1 MAVESH
7 DKNLKDLLEWVEQ
20 GKAQL
25 PDFQRSWVWD
35 DTKICKLIE
44 SITSGFPM
52 GAAMF
57 LAYGGERVRFE
68 DDEDTSLTAI
78 TTRLRGSKYSV
89 QPTPWWTYEG
99 KSLSDIYNETYPF
112 EEE

>member
-7 DKNLKDLLEWVEQ
+7 DKKLDDLLKMVED

-44 SITSGFPM
+44 SITVVSKSDSAIG
-52 GAAMF
+52 
-57 LAYGGERVRFE
+57 
-68 DDEDTSLTAI
+68 SLKA
-78 TTRLRGSKYSV
+78 
-89 QPTPWWTYEG
+89 
-99 KSLSDIYNETYPF
+99 
-112 EEE
+112 

>member
-7 DKNLKDLLEWVEQ
+7 DKKLDDLLKMVEE

-44 SITSGFPM
+44 SITSGFPQWVQRCFWLM
-52 GAAMF
+52 VVSISVLSIAH
-57 LAYGGERVRFE
+57 
-68 DDEDTSLTAI
+68 
-78 TTRLRGSKYSV
+78 LR
-89 QPTPWWTYEG
+89 E
-99 KSLSDIYNETYPF
+99 
-112 EEE
+112 

>member
-7 DKNLKDLLEWVEQ
+7 DKKLDDLLKMVEE

-44 SITSGFPM
+44 SITSCFPM

-57 LAYGGERVRFE
+57 LANGGEHIRF
-68 DDEDTSLTAI
+68 
-78 TTRLRGSKYSV
+78 KYRTFEGVILYQKLHLSGLCSMDNSDS
-89 QPTPWWTYEG
+89 QPYIR
-99 KSLSDIYNETYPF
+99 S
-112 EEE
+112 

>member
-7 DKNLKDLLEWVEQ
+7 DKKLDDLLKMVED

-44 SITSGFPM
+44 SITWVPLCFWLMVVSKS
-52 GAAMF
+52 
-57 LAYGGERVRFE
+57 
-68 DDEDTSLTAI
+68 DSAI
-78 TTRLRGSKYSV
+78 GNLKA
-89 QPTPWWTYEG
+89 
-99 KSLSDIYNETYPF
+99 
-112 EEE
+112 

>member
-7 DKNLKDLLEWVEQ
+7 DKKLDDLLKMVEE

-52 GAAMF
+52 GAVLSIAHLKVWILYQKLHLSGLCSM
-57 LAYGGERVRFE
+57 
-68 DDEDTSLTAI
+68 DNSDS
-78 TTRLRGSKYSV
+78 
-89 QPTPWWTYEG
+89 QPYIR
-99 KSLSDIYNETYPF
+99 S
-112 EEE
+112 

>member
-7 DKNLKDLLEWVEQ
+7 DKKLDELLKMVED

-57 LAYGGERVRFE
+57 LANGGEHVRFNYSMLVSI
-68 DDEDTSLTAI
+68 DTPKIDE
-78 TTRLRGSKYSV
+78 
-89 QPTPWWTYEG
+89 
-99 KSLSDIYNETYPF
+99 NNF
-112 EEE
+112 EVSNLG

>member
-7 DKNLKDLLEWVEQ
+7 DKKLDDLLKMVED

-44 SITSGFPM
+44 SITSDI
-52 GAAMF
+52 AC
-57 LAYGGERVRFE
+57 LI
-68 DDEDTSLTAI
+68 L
-78 TTRLRGSKYSV
+78 SK
-89 QPTPWWTYEG
+89 
-99 KSLSDIYNETYPF
+99 N
-112 EEE
+112 